1 MSLTKKVV
9 LIAVVPVIA
18 LGIVLSFVFARV
30 ADQQHEQVVQ
40 EYVVKARS
48 VVLSAE
54 SMREEMGNAWAQGSF
69 SPELLR
75 DWAAKGQRERVL
87 TAVPVVTAWRAA
99 MKKAEE
105 GGYEFRVPKFEPR
118 NQKNMP
124 DPVEARVLRR
134 FESEGLKEY
143 WEVDPAKNAVR
154 YFRPIRLTQECLL
167 CHGDPATSQAQ
178 WGNSQGLD
186 ATGGRME
193 NWKVGE
199 VHGAFEIVQSMA
211 AADAARSSMVQQFLL
226 VVFAC
231 LLVTVPA
238 VLWFTR
244 RRLVLPLMSRFKDL
258 REGSEQV
265 LSAAHA
271 VSASAQHLASGATE
285 QASSIEET
293 SASMEEMRATTRQN
307 TSRTDDATQ
316 LMSEVDASVQ
326 ASNASLNTMVASME
340 AIAES
345 SQKVSNIIRTIDEIA
360 FQTNLL
366 ALNAAVEAA
375 RAGQAGQGFA
385 VVADEVRAL
394 AHRSA
399 DAAKGTAALIEESIA
414 RANAGAAQVEAVT
427 GAITGIAT
435 SVSRVRQLMG
445 EVNAGSR
452 EQAEGISQVT
462 SAVHQMQQVTQTTAA
477 EAEQSAAT
485 AEELNAQAET
495 TLGTVRELDTFVLGG
510 TASVSRRPVKRGR
523 KTVVSIGRGA
533 SSAGSA
539 GDDMPLEKTGTYG
552 GF

>member
-1 MSLTKKVV
+1 MSLTRKVV
-9 LIAVVPVIA
+9 LVAILPVIA

-30 ADQQHEQVVQ
+30 AEQQHQQVTQ

-69 SPELLR
+69 SAELLR

-99 MKKAEE
+99 MKKAQE
-105 GGYEFRVPKFEPR
+105 GGYEFRVPKFQPR
-118 NQKNMP
+118 NPKNEP
-124 DPVEARVLRR
+124 DPIEARVLRL
-134 FESEGLKEY
+134 FESEGLNEH
-143 WEVDPAKNAVR
+143 WEIDEARNAVR

-167 CHGDPATSQAQ
+167 CHGDPATSKAQ
-178 WGNSQGLD
+178 WGNDQGLD
-186 ATGGRME
+186 PTGGRME

-226 VVFAC
+226 IVLAC
-231 LLVTVPA
+231 LIVTIPA

-244 RRLVLPLMSRFKDL
+244 RSLVRPLTIRFTEL

-265 LSAAHA
+265 LAAA
-271 VSASAQHLASGATE
+271 NEVSASSQHLAAGATE

-293 SASMEEMRATTRQN
+293 SASMEQMRATTQHN
-307 TSRTDDATQ
+307 TSRTEDASR
-316 LMSEVDASVQ
+316 LMSDVDTSVQ

-375 RAGQAGQGFA
+375 RAGQAGMGFA

-399 DAAKGTAALIEESIA
+399 EAAKGTAALIEESIQ
-414 RANAGAAQVEAVT
+414 RANAGASQVQAVT
-427 GAITGIAT
+427 GSITGIAV

-462 SAVHQMQQVTQTTAA
+462 SAVQQMQQVTQTTAA

-495 TLGTVRELDTFVLGG
+495 TLGTVRELNSFVLGG
-510 TASVSRRPVKRGR
+510 DAAAGLSAPARRRSMGKGRILAGPAATAEAPE
-523 KTVVSIGRGA
+523 T
-533 SSAGSA
+533 
-539 GDDMPLEKTGTYG
+539 PLRTGTYG
-552 GF
+552 GR